1 MEAAELNLIREDALS
16 RGTTMGVTLKSKWWC
31 NNALPEKHA
40 LIIKSQINL
49 LRIGDCSGNYVLL
62 VIIKLREVTT

>member
-31 NNALPEKHA
+31 NNALLEMNLDA
-40 LIIKSQINL
+40 LQ
-49 LRIGDCSGNYVLL
+49 
-62 VIIKLREVTT
+62 EHFA